1 MKLYPLLLLLGTSA
15 TLWARAQSGTSLH
28 FSGLPLQLSDA
39 DGTVV
44 TEQGQTALRI
54 TFHKNAEWPHVLFK
68 PANPLDW
75 SGMEAISFTL
85 RNPGKRPIAFGFR
98 MDDSIEADGY
108 NHSRTANGSIAPGQ
122 TQTFAVRFGPD
133 PMSLGMRGLPPIPGM
148 VTLGVS
154 GGNPFSFEHIVQ
166 FQLFLHSP
174 HQNETLLLSPFKTL
188 PLQRE
193 DLKSVVDAYG
203 QYAKANWPGK
213 VHSDADLMRQRSEE
227 EADLKAHPPLPDRDP
242 YGGWAQGPKLEATGY
257 FRTAKYD
264 GKWMLVTPSGHLFFS
279 LGIDVVQMNSPT
291 FITGRE
297 SLFAALPDP
306 NGPLGAFYG
315 ESGAYMGP
323 LAGKQGK
330 TFDFYRANLYRK
342 YGADYQAVWQQMAL
356 KRLPSWGFN
365 TIGNWSD
372 PVFYQNQ
379 QVPFVATGGVHGD
392 FATVS
397 SGSDYWG
404 RMPDPFDPH
413 FAAAADADMKDLAA
427 RVRNS
432 PWCIGYFIDNELSW
446 AGSGPDGDVGLA
458 IGALKEDAAKS
469 PAKRAFLHQLQ
480 EKYGD
485 IANFNA
491 AWKADVSSWQQ
502 LEAPYKASLPLTQE
516 AHKDAETF
524 VRAFADKYFQ
534 TVREALKRYD
544 PNHLYLGCRFAW
556 HSRAEVEEA
565 AKYCDVVSFNI
576 YAPRVD
582 ASQWGYLADL
592 NRPCIIG
599 EFHFGALD
607 RGMWHPGLVSTP
619 NQEARAQMF
628 IDYVHSVLDN
638 PAFVGCHWFQYV
650 DEPLTGR
657 TWDGENYN
665 IGFVSQTDR
674 PYRHMVAAARQVG
687 AELYTYRFEA
697 SRAASESGR

>member
-1 MKLYPLLLLLGTSA
+1 MKLYLLLLILA
-15 TLWARAQSGTSLH
+15 TAAALCARAQESPETT
-28 FSGLPLQLSDA
+28 FSGFTLRPNNA
-39 DGTVV
+39 DIAIENAPEHPT
-44 TEQGQTALRI
+44 LRI
-54 TFHKNAEWPHVLFK
+54 TFHKGAEWPQVLFK
-68 PANPLDW
+68 PASPLDW
-75 SGMEAISFTL
+75 SGVEALSFTL
-85 RNPGKRPIAFGFR
+85 SNPGKRPVAFGFR
-98 MDDSIEADGY
+98 IDDSLDADGY

-154 GGNPFSFEHIVQ
+154 GGNPFSFQHVVQ

-174 HQNETLLLSPFKTL
+174 DQNVTLALSSFKTL
-188 PLQRE
+188 PLSTE
-193 DLKSVVDAYG
+193 DLKGVVDAYG
-203 QYAKANWPGK
+203 QYAKADWPGK
-213 VHSDADLMRQRSEE
+213 VHSDADLVQQRREE

-242 YGGWAQGPKLEATGY
+242 YGGWARGPQLKATGY
-257 FRTAKYD
+257 FRTEKYD

-279 LGIDVVQMNSPT
+279 LGLDVVESNYPT

-297 SLFAALPDP
+297 SLFASLPDP

-323 LAGKQGK
+323 LAGKRGK

-342 YGADYQAVWQQMAL
+342 YGPNYQTEWQQMAL

-372 PVFYQNQ
+372 PIFYQNQ
-379 QVPFVATGGVHGD
+379 QVPFVATGGVYGD

-404 RMPDPFDPH
+404 RMPDPFDPR
-413 FAAAADADMKDLAA
+413 FAAAADANMKNLAA

-432 PWCIGYFIDNELSW
+432 PWCVGYFIDNELSW

-458 IGALKEDAAKS
+458 LGALKEEASKS

-485 IANFNA
+485 IARFNA
-491 AWKADVSSWQQ
+491 AWHADVSSWQQ

-516 AHKDAETF
+516 AHQDAERF

-534 TVREALKRYD
+534 TIREALKRYD

-582 ASQWGYLADL
+582 ANQWGYLADL

-607 RGMWHPGLVSTP
+607 RGMWHPGLVSAP
-619 NQEARAQMF
+619 NQETRAQMF

-665 IGFVSQTDR
+665 IGFVTQTDR
-674 PYRHMVAAARQVG
+674 PYRHMVAAARRVG
-687 AELYTYRFEA
+687 AELYTYRFGA
-697 SRAASESGR
+697 SHAAAK